1 MRISDVSSDVCA
13 SDLSFDAVMV
23 EVPAVV
29 PPVASPVVSTLITA
43 GVSDCHDTSLMT
55 RVYGPGLVAP
65 GCTVLVYVPTACS
78 CRVSPEP
85 SVVSL
90 SGTPETMLMATLLS
104 VSTDSKSGRS
114 AERRVGN
121 EGVSTCRS
129 RWAPY
134 HVQQKKQ

>member
-43 GVSDCHDTSLMT
+43 GVSDCHDTSLMM

-65 GCTVLVYVPTACS
+65 GCTVLVYVPTACRG
-78 CRVSPEP
+78 RVSPEP
-85 SVVSL
+85 SVD
-90 SGTPETMLMATLLS
+90 PRS
-104 VSTDSKSGRS
+104 VGLG
-114 AERRVGN
+114 RRVSGS
-121 EGVSTCRS
+121 GDVAGCRI
-129 RWAPY
+129 
-134 HVQQKKQ
+134 VKKKK